1 MEKAFWLE
9 RWKNKEIG
17 FHKTDFNPSLLS
29 VQEHLQLKKGQKVL
43 VPLCGKSLDMIWFA
57 NFGMSV
63 LGVEVSQIGCE
74 EFFTENKIR
83 YMSQKRGSFVEYV
96 SPNVS
101 IWCGDFFEYESEEPF
116 DLIYDRASNIAL
128 PPKMIENYYAQL
140 RKFLG
145 ANTKL
150 CLIAIEYEQEKVDG
164 PPFSVSEVEI
174 RRAYEGLEI
183 TKLSDQLI
191 DLDNPKFKG
200 VSVSPR
206 EKIYLITNP

>member
-57 NFGMSV
+57 NLGMSV

-83 YMSQKRGSFVEYV
+83 YTCQKRGNFVEYV
-96 SPNVS
+96 SPNVR

-128 PPKMIENYYAQL
+128 PPGMREKYYAQL
-140 RKFLG
+140 LKFLG

-174 RRAYEGLEI
+174 RRAYDGLQI